1 MVFVQQ
7 SGMGI
12 LDELAKRRHGLIEDA
27 KMAAQLAVS
36 RCFEVARSTIRAVL
50 LLPPRETAPVY
61 AGLGRHEDADAPEG
75 PVGPGGATPGS
86 HSSSTPGTPG
96 AQRTPRAPLQRSK
109 SAHVNI
115 AELAYKP
122 GAGAGAASSN
132 MSRRGLRRSRSY
144 SRLYGSVASYQ
155 AATEAPSDALSVIRS
170 AGYPHELHTVTTA
183 DGYVLRLER
192 IPRPGARDAVFFM
205 HGVLDT
211 SMAWV
216 SGGVTGS
223 QAFAAWEAGLDVW
236 LGNSRGNAPRQHSD
250 PACRGGRYW
259 RYNINHMG
267 MYDIAAQLDH
277 IHNIKCAELG
287 AGSVTLD
294 LDHLGPLAGSFLGG
308 GGGPGLAGSG
318 GGGSG
323 MPSASGSAGG
333 RDGVGDGGGVSG
345 VLPGRAVS
353 AADQPRRYD
362 VDGPKTAAGRPG
374 GLRGS
379 LRMRN
384 SNSDGN
390 LCRWGSTASAVSAVS
405 VVSIGAGSGSG
416 QGHCAGTGQSDSPP
430 LPEARSRPP
439 GPAAPGVGRHVEDSR
454 AGAAAGGAAAEPLAS
469 SASLCRL
476 GSSVL
481 TPMQSCDSGEAVG
494 GVDGPEQA
502 ADQVGSIL
510 EAPPTPTPPAI
521 HRNAVTL
528 TLTSPRDEDSASSC
542 SGGSG
547 VTGAASGAAAA
558 HLTSGSDHTASST
571 PTTFT
576 LEAKTRTDFSQP
588 PPGAPSSPT
597 SSAHA
602 AADAVAGF
610 GATVAASSAQSL
622 LGSVGSVLGPAAGAV
637 SAAMASAGVAL
648 AGVAASASQL
658 LHPTPPASPVRP
670 AAAAGASPQRQR
682 AAGPNVGG
690 SGQEGAAATAAS
702 PFAVRTAQLPAA
714 AANAAAERAAAVIS
728 GPAHP
733 AMRIVRTPQDAAHAL
748 AHQNQP
754 PNQQLGAA
762 LLRVSQPQ
770 DAASTSARCSP
781 TLSPPRP
788 TPSSLPAP
796 GFRRATSTDHL
807 ASAAAGVLLT
817 GQAVAG
823 GRGPLLAAS
832 LHKGLTGASRLGGR
846 DGLHGYGA
854 GLAGQPSLAVCGA
867 PSAIGMGM
875 VTAGQAVPAMLSEP
889 GAAAAAGTMGAAG
902 QAAAVAPASPPPPP
916 YKLRCVAHSLGGMS
930 VLIHLVNRLREG
942 RPHHVSRLV
951 LLTPAG
957 FHKYFPK
964 AAKPIAWVLP
974 LLARL
979 LRLVLGR
986 NFCFPLYIP
995 TPLGRALT
1003 FKLLLSASRIPG
1015 LGELMRLGFKAML
1028 DGDISQWDRALQMP
1042 HYNEEDMPAISLDQ
1056 VLHLIQLVFSD
1067 CFRLYDYGSAAAN
1080 RAHYGVSQ
1088 PPDVS
1093 AEYWRLDMPV
1103 HLVAGRR
1110 DGIIPPANIRRH
1122 LDAMRA
1128 QGVPVSYRE
1137 FDFGHLDFTF
1147 GVKEELR
1154 IYLMK
1159 LLRM

>member
-1 MVFVQQ
+1 
-7 SGMGI
+7 
-12 LDELAKRRHGLIEDA
+12 
-27 KMAAQLAVS
+27 
-36 RCFEVARSTIRAVL
+36 
-50 LLPPRETAPVY
+50 
-61 AGLGRHEDADAPEG
+61 
-75 PVGPGGATPGS
+75 
-86 HSSSTPGTPG
+86 
-96 AQRTPRAPLQRSK
+96 
-109 SAHVNI
+109 
-115 AELAYKP
+115 
-122 GAGAGAASSN
+122 
-132 MSRRGLRRSRSY
+132 MSRRGLRRSHSF

-170 AGYPHELHTVTTA
+170 AGYPHELHMVTTP

-192 IPRPGARDAVFFM
+192 IPRPGARDVAFFM

-250 PACRGGRYW
+250 PAYRGGRYW

-277 IHNIKCAELG
+277 IHNIKCSELG

-308 GGGPGLAGSG
+308 GLAAS
-318 GGGSG
+318 GGSG
-323 MPSASGSAGG
+323 TPSAAGSAGARG
-333 RDGVGDGGGVSG
+333 GAASSVFPNMSASAAQQPQRYAHASSAMAHATRLGGGRS
-345 VLPGRAVS
+345 S
-353 AADQPRRYD
+353 M
-362 VDGPKTAAGRPG
+362 
-374 GLRGS
+374 
-379 LRMRN
+379 RMRN

-405 VVSIGAGSGSG
+405 VASSGAGSSN
-416 QGHCAGTGQSDSPP
+416 GHCN
-430 LPEARSRPP
+430 
-439 GPAAPGVGRHVEDSR
+439 GVGDDRTEPQPSSLQSRRPALVELGAAGSSGG
-454 AGAAAGGAAAEPLAS
+454 AGAAAGGVSAAPMAS
-469 SASLCRL
+469 SARLCRA
-476 GSSVL
+476 GSSSL
-481 TPMQSCDSGEAVG
+481 TPMQSCESGEVSPGA
-494 GVDGPEQA
+494 DEQERA
-502 ADQVGSIL
+502 ADRHGSTL
-510 EAPPTPTPPAI
+510 EAPPTPTPPAVY
-521 HRNAVTL
+521 RNAVTL
-528 TLTSPRDEDSASSC
+528 TLTSPRDEDSASSF
-542 SGGSG
+542 SGASG
-547 VTGAASGAAAA
+547 IAGPSSGAAAA
-558 HLTSGSDHTASST
+558 HLASGAEDASS
-571 PTTFT
+571 PIRSTFT

-588 PPGAPSSPT
+588 PHHARMSAANT
-597 SSAHA
+597 SRA
-602 AADAVAGF
+602 AAEGAAAG
-610 GATVAASSAQSL
+610 ASAAAGGNTQSL
-622 LGSVGSVLGPAAGAV
+622 LESMGSVLGPAAGAV

-658 LHPTPPASPVRP
+658 LHSTPPASPLRP
-670 AAAAGASPQRQR
+670 AAAGASPRR
-682 AAGPNVGG
+682 AGAAGAVGAGLGHAAAGP
-690 SGQEGAAATAAS
+690 TAAS
-702 PFAVRTAQLPAA
+702 PFAARTAQLPAA
-714 AANAAAERAAAVIS
+714 AASAAPQRAAAEALS
-728 GPAHP
+728 PTHP
-733 AMRIVRTPQDAAHAL
+733 AMHVVSQSHGTPQHVEQSDQAGPQRVQHPGCATPRV
-748 AHQNQP
+748 HQPRDQP
-754 PNQQLGAA
+754 T
-762 LLRVSQPQ
+762 
-770 DAASTSARCSP
+770 TSARRGL
-781 TLSPPRP
+781 TLSPPLP
-788 TPSSLPAP
+788 APSSLP
-796 GFRRATSTDHL
+796 GFRRATSTDQL
-807 ASAAAGVLLT
+807 ASSTAGLLLAGQGAAS
-817 GQAVAG
+817 
-823 GRGPLLAAS
+823 GRGPLFAAA
-832 LHKGLTGASRLGGR
+832 LQHGMTATARLGVR
-846 DGLHGYGA
+846 AGLHGYGA
-854 GLAGQPSLAVCGA
+854 DSGAGADPGLAGSAATSCGG
-867 PSAIGMGM
+867 IGA
-875 VTAGQAVPAMLSEP
+875 AGQAVPATLSEP
-889 GAAAAAGTMGAAG
+889 GAAAVAAD
-902 QAAAVAPASPPPPP
+902 QATPPPAASPPLPP

-979 LRLVLGR
+979 MRLVLGR
-986 NFCFPLYIP
+986 SFCFPLYIP

-1056 VLHLIQLVFSD
+1056 VLHLIQLSSID
-1067 CFRLYDYGSAAAN
+1067 CFRLYDYGSSAAN